1 MGISKRKKIKWH
13 STTTTTEGAHQQ
25 QRVVPVDFQRPQQL
39 LFGQF
44 VITKVVG
51 QHQGVGGASRGVGG
65 VDGDG
70 FVEIFGG
77 SFVFVFGR

>member
-1 MGISKRKKIKWH
+1 MVNSIVSIMEYNRGCATA
-13 STTTTTEGAHQQ
+13 TTTAES
-25 QRVVPVDFQRPQQL
+25 VPVDFQRPQQL

-51 QHQGVGGASRGVGG
+51 QHQGVGSTSRGMGG

-70 FVEIFGG
+70 FVEILGG